1 MSECKVIGLT
11 GGVGSGKTFIAVYA
25 HDKYGVPIILADE
38 VGHLALRPSNKTYAM
53 VVETFGEDVLAT
65 DGTIDRKKLGNL
77 VFSDALKLET
87 LNHIVHPFIEAYIKD
102 KIAQLKAEAKTKYIL
117 LEAAILLESNLVSLC
132 DEIWFVKAGEA
143 IRRERLKS
151 SRGYTDQKIDDI
163 IKAQLSEEEMERC
176 VDQII
181 VNNGNLQEIDK
192 QLEILLV

>member
-11 GGVGSGKTFIAVYA
+11 GGVGSGKTFVATYA
-25 HDKYGVPIILADE
+25 HEKYGVPILLADE
-38 VGHLALRPSNKTYAM
+38 VGHLALMPSSKTYEL
-53 VVETFGEDVLAT
+53 VVEKFGKDILEN
-65 DGTIDRKKLGNL
+65 DGTIDRKRLGDL
-77 VFSDALKLET
+77 VFSDASKLEA
-87 LNHIVHPFIEAYIKD
+87 LNHIVHPFIEAYIKE
-102 KIAQLKAEAKTKYIL
+102 KIAQLKVEAKTKYIL
-117 LEAAILLESNLVSLC
+117 LEAAILLESNLASLC

-151 SRGYTDQKIDDI
+151 SRGYTDQKINDI

-176 VDQII
+176 VDHII